1 MSIVR
6 TFFRHPL
13 VMLATGATAGYFVCK
28 YRTELMAALAKG
40 TDMSR
45 DFLQQRKENLEDIL
59 EEAREAEEGAVHGE
73 GETGTGS
80 SS

>member
-13 VMLATGATAGYFVCK
+13 VMLAAGATAGYFVCK
-28 YRTELMAALAKG
+28 YRTEIMATLSKG
-40 TDMSR
+40 TDMGR

-59 EEAREAEEGAVHGE
+59 EEAREAEEGAAHGE
-73 GETGTGS
+73 GEPGTETGS
-80 SS
+80 

>member
-1 MSIVR
+1 MSILR

-13 VMLATGATAGYFVCK
+13 VMLATGATAGYFICK

-59 EEAREAEEGAVHGE
+59 EEAREAEEEAAQGE
-73 GETGTGS
+73 GVKSTES
-80 SS
+80 PS